1 MVEIRPCR
9 LEECADVLALWQR
22 ADAIPSPTDSLEELT
37 RLVRAHTDYLLVAVE
52 RGAVVGSVIG
62 GWDGWRGNIYRLAVA
77 PDARRHGLARR
88 LVHEAERMLVSKG
101 PRRLSARV
109 DRPDAPA
116 AGFWDAR
123 SGRGWRRAF
132 DRVMDLR
139 RIDADVADLLDAID
153 KPNVDGVAVDDAD
166 HRALDGVGACSA
178 DREERQE

>member
-37 RLVRAHTDYLLVAVE
+37 RLVRAHTDYLLLALELQEEVLVTDVRGDGHHLGVTQANQLGVDHRVADPDVRQE
-52 RGAVVGSVIG
+52 PAIAVP
-62 GWDGWRGNIYRLAVA
+62 WLNIELEANPTADDETSIHLGRRAAARL
-77 PDARRHGLARR
+77 
-88 LVHEAERMLVSKG
+88 
-101 PRRLSARV
+101 
-109 DRPDAPA
+109 
-116 AGFWDAR
+116 
-123 SGRGWRRAF
+123 RAF
-132 DRVMDLR
+132 DRVIDLR